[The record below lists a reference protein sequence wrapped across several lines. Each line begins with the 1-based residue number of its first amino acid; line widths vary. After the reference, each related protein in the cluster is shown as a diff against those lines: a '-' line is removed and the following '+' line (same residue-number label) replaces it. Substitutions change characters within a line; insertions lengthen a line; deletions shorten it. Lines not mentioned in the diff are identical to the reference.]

1 MLSIGVGPGADAAS
15 GWASAAPGC
24 AGALGC
30 AGGEPAL
37 ASPKFGLSAGAL
49 VDEAAALSET
59 ALVCAHAVK
68 IHTQNSISRCFAMFI
83 FPATAA
89 D

>member
-1 MLSIGVGPGADAAS
+1 VGK
-15 GWASAAPGC
+15 
-24 AGALGC
+24 L
-30 AGGEPAL
+30 AL

-49 VDEAAALSET
+49 VDDAVALSET
-59 ALVCAHAVK
+59 ALLCAHAVTT
-68 IHTQNSISRCFAMFI
+68 HTQNSVSRCFMMII